1 MTEPLDILHLDDDLV
16 VVSKPPG
23 MLVHRDAWSPREEVV
38 LQTLAY
44 QIDRYLFPV
53 HRLDRNTSG
62 VLAFGC
68 SRTMARALHDNLRE
82 PDARK
87 EYLVLTRGETS
98 ESFTSDRPLSHNGE
112 PREART
118 EFRRLACFS
127 RCSLLRAR
135 TLTGRRHQI
144 RRHLAHLA
152 HQVIGDTGYGKGRI
166 NAWFRAEYG
175 LPRMFL
181 HAQRMVVAHPRTGVP
196 MEIVDPLAADLRY
209 FLGRLPDVDSA
220 LIGKL

>member
-1 MTEPLDILHLDDDLV
+1 MSEPLHILHLDDDLV
-16 VVSKPPG
+16 FVSKPPG
-23 MLVHRDAWSPREEVV
+23 MLVHRDAWSPHEEVV

-68 SRTMARALHDNLRE
+68 SREMARVLHDNLRE

-87 EYLVLTRGETS
+87 EYLVLTRGETP

-112 PREART
+112 PRDART
-118 EFRRLACFS
+118 EFQRLACFS
-127 RCSLLRAR
+127 RCSLLRVR
-135 TLTGRRHQI
+135 TLTGRQHQI

-152 HQVIGDTGYGKGRI
+152 HQVIGDTRYGKGRI

-181 HAQRMVVAHPRTGVP
+181 HACRIAIAHPRTGAPLEV
-196 MEIVDPLAADLRY
+196 VDPLAADLRC
-209 FLGRLPDVDSA
+209 FLGRLPDVDASLLA
-220 LIGKL
+220 TL